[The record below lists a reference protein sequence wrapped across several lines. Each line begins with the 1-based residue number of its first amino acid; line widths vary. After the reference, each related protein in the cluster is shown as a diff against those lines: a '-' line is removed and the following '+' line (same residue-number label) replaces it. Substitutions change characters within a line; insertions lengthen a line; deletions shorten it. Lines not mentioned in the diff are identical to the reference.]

1 MIELTPERYAVLVVA
16 EDKYYRLCEM
26 LRERRF
32 RGLSGEEVRLI
43 QAVMGTEEEAE
54 VE

>member
-1 MIELTPERYAVLVVA
+1 MIEITPERYAVLVVA

-43 QAVMGTEEEAE
+43 HAMFGIEEDNDGT
-54 VE
+54 